1 MKEERRGREVEQL
14 TFNNLQSKSDSRL
27 QGIRQ
32 TENDIYVHNHQ
43 NILRGNRYELHSDGD
58 GSWIQLRQSSLLFF
72 SVQLIQTISAVDT
85 DEPLV
90 GHKFIF
96 SISPTNPNFTIVDR
110 EGKTCV
116 LIRLK
121 ISNFRLF
128 LGVFYRFR
136 VASTVL
142 KGSVCVSP
150 QRTRPTS

>member
-32 TENDIYVHNHQ
+32 TENDIYVHNHR

-58 GSWIQLRQSSLLFF
+58 GSGIQLRQSSLLFF

-110 EGKTCV
+110 EGK
-116 LIRLK
+116 
-121 ISNFRLF
+121 S
-128 LGVFYRFR
+128 
-136 VASTVL
+136 
-142 KGSVCVSP
+142 
-150 QRTRPTS
+150 